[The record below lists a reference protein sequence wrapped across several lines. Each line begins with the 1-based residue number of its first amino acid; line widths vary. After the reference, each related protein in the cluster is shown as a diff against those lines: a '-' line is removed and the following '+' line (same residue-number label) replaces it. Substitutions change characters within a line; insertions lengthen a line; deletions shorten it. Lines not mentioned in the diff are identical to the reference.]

1 MYDAVKEML
10 ESEFFENYDTE
21 TKNVLEFTDL
31 QQLTESQVQLTGFIP
46 AKVIV
51 LKEEET
57 GDIFVEYANN
67 VERLMKDQKLN
78 FNEAMEQIAEHYEIS
93 TEDMNVIV
101 SENDIDKIN
110 ISELTDKYRFVRK

>member
-31 QQLTESQVQLTGFIP
+31 QQLTESQLQLTGFIP